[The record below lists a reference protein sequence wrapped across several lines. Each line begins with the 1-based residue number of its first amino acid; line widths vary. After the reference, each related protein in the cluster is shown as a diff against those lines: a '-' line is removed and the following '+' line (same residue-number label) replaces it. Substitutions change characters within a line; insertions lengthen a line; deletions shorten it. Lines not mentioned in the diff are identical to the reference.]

1 MDTTLYAT
9 CVSKR
14 QLSSNGDDSHTKKP
28 KNAEQS
34 SGNLVLG
41 LMFFCNTKREKVR
54 EKLLETNQNP
64 NNSDIMRELA
74 KMWKELSHQE
84 MNEWNTLA
92 RQNMEQ
98 RDQTVNTYSGAMENG
113 LCVLRFFFKFF
124 FYIIF
129 WNFIIKKSYII
140 FWNFIIKK

>member
-1 MDTTLYAT
+1 MDTTLNST
-9 CVSKR
+9 CVPKR
-14 QLSSNGDDSHTKKP
+14 QLSSNNDDSHTKKP

-41 LMFFCNTKREKVR
+41 LIFFCNTKREKVR

-74 KMWKELSHQE
+74 KMWKELSQQE

-98 RDQTVNTYSGAMENG
+98 REQTVNTYSGAMENG
-113 LCVLRFFFKFF
+113 LCVLRFSLSSFFLYYILE
-124 FYIIF
+124 FYY
-129 WNFIIKKSYII
+129 KKNPILYSGILL
-140 FWNFIIKK
+140 